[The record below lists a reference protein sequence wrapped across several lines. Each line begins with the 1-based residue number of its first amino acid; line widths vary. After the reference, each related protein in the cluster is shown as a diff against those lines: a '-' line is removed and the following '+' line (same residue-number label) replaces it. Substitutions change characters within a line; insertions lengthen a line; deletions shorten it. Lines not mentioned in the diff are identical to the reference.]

1 MAVTS
6 VITCPEC
13 AKKFKGREELQGK
26 RVRCPN
32 CGHGFIVQSLAHDK
46 VDSQEEPEPA
56 LAAEPPSPAL
66 AAEEPHI
73 KSALD
78 EELEAGS
85 NPYGVTTPDLA
96 PRCPNCANELES
108 ADARICLHCGY
119 DTLTRR
125 IGQTKKLLEHT
136 GNERFLWLL
145 PGLLCAFGVFL
156 LFLLQLFYCF
166 ALPGIISKDSWA
178 NMFNH
183 ESMRL
188 WIGLMLLGVMWGLGT
203 FAHKRLIFNPHPPEK
218 SLD

>member
-1 MAVTS
+1 MAATS

-13 AKKFKGREELQGK
+13 GKKFKGREELQGR

-32 CGHGFIVQSLAHDK
+32 CGHAFIVQTLVQDK
-46 VDSQEEPEPA
+46 VDSGEPA
-56 LAAEPPSPAL
+56 PRV
-66 AAEEPHI
+66 AEEPPPAEEPRI

-85 NPYGVTTPDLA
+85 NPYGVTTLDLA

-119 DTLTRR
+119 DTLSRT
-125 IGQTKKLLEHT
+125 IGKTAKLIEHT
-136 GNERFLWLL
+136 GNERFMWLL
-145 PGLLCAFGVFL
+145 PGLLCALGVFL

-166 ALPGIISKDSWA
+166 ALPDLISKDSWV

-183 ESMRL
+183 ESLRL
-188 WIGLMLLGVMWGLGT
+188 WFGLMFLGVMWGLGK
-203 FAHKRLIFNPHPPEK
+203 FAQKRLIFHPNPPEK
-218 SLD
+218 VMD